1 MSYYQMERIMEPN
14 LEEMSDYKKPLGK
27 NKTKT
32 IIIAF
37 AIVLAVYALYALIMS
52 LM

>member
-1 MSYYQMERIMEPN
+1 MEPN

-27 NKTKT
+27 NKLKL

-37 AIVLAVYALYALIMS
+37 AIVLAVYAVYALVMGGF
-52 LM
+52 